1 MSYLCLLHVKKYRL
15 MLIGLTW
22 PLKIECDQQKGSISF
37 NFYERSLGYGGK
49 SSGLFLF
56 KWMFQL
62 SPNYDSLKKLVQN
75 CLHSKLGSL
84 CVDCRV
90 VWTKECS
97 NDIPT
102 YNYSLLRLSWGSMC
116 SRSCFLMTSMCSM
129 ISKCN

>member
-1 MSYLCLLHVKKYRL
+1 
-15 MLIGLTW
+15 
-22 PLKIECDQQKGSISF
+22 
-37 NFYERSLGYGGK
+37 
-49 SSGLFLF
+49 
-56 KWMFQL
+56 
-62 SPNYDSLKKLVQN
+62 
-75 CLHSKLGSL
+75 LGSL